1 MDIFGDETFN
11 KYLYAVRN
19 HNYQI
24 TMKRPIIFVTILL
37 LCTSCSNYRTELK
50 DVESYI
56 NERPDSA
63 LQVLQSIDVS
73 SLKCKLTYNHYHLLL
88 AQAKD
93 KCFIDETDDSLM
105 LRVVDYYKTRNDFNK
120 LFRSYYYLGRIQQ
133 NDSRYSDAMYS
144 YTEAEQLLNHIDDD
158 YAKGLLYAQLGAL
171 NHSCLDF
178 EKGLNAFQTAYLY
191 YDKAGKEAH
200 KYYTNLDIGNVCYKL
215 KQYSQAEKSFL
226 KVLSW
231 AADNEDWILYQDTIE
246 LLCLVY
252 KATND
257 ISSINEILNNEYLK
271 QLDETLIINMTRAY
285 DAALNADYSGA
296 YKIVEYSWE
305 LPKNSTD
312 TCMLYHMSYIINK
325 EQGDYED
332 ALSSYESLFALQ
344 DSLVRN
350 ALQKP
355 LQSVQRDY
363 FKARSAYNELLL
375 KNNRCR
381 LYVVVIMA
389 FAVILFL
396 VLLFRSR
403 IKRKETEICAYM
415 ELSDELK
422 STLSITQSELFVASS
437 EKEQQDLL
445 LKEMSEQIAILF
457 SKQYELLDKLGNTYY
472 ETHGSHR
479 DKEAIYHQV
488 KAEIENFATNKKS
501 LIQLERIVNRYKD
514 NVMVTV
520 RSEMNEL
527 HEMDYRLLC
536 FLLAGFS
543 AKAISVFTGD
553 STANIYMKKV
563 RLKNKISK
571 LPPETSQGIL
581 SKLT

>member
-1 MDIFGDETFN
+1 MKLSIVF
-11 KYLYAVRN
+11 KYVVA
-19 HNYQI
+19 
-24 TMKRPIIFVTILL
+24 ILL
-37 LCTSCSNYRTELK
+37 LCTSCSSYRTELEN
-50 DVESYI
+50 VESYI

-63 LQVLQSIDVS
+63 LAFLQSIDIS
-73 SLKCKLTYNHYHLLL
+73 SVKVKAVKNHYYLLL

-93 KCFIDETDDSLM
+93 KCFIDETNDSLM
-105 LRVVDYYKTRNDFNK
+105 LCVVDYYKKRNDFNK

-144 YTEAEQLLNHIDDD
+144 YTEAEQLLDHIDDD

-178 EKGLNAFQTAYLY
+178 EKALNAFQAAYTY
-191 YDKAGKEAH
+191 YDNAGKEAH
-200 KYYTNLDIGNVCYKL
+200 KYYTNLDIGNACYKL

-226 KVLSW
+226 MVLSW
-231 AADNEDWILYQDTIE
+231 AEDNEDRVLYQGALE
-246 LLCLVY
+246 RLCLVY
-252 KATND
+252 VANND
-257 ISSINEILNNEYLK
+257 IPSICKILNNKYLR
-271 QLDETLIINMTRAY
+271 QSEPTLVINRTQAY
-285 DAALNADYSGA
+285 KAALSANYSEA
-296 YKIVEYSWE
+296 NKLVDSSWR
-305 LPKNSTD
+305 LTRNPTD
-312 TCMLYHMSYIINK
+312 TCMLYHMSYVIKK
-325 EQGDYED
+325 EQGDYMR
-332 ALSSYESLFALQ
+332 ALNSYELLFDIQ
-344 DSLVRN
+344 DSIVRN

-363 FKARSAYNELLL
+363 FKSKSAYNELLL
-375 KNNRCR
+375 INNRYR
-381 LYVVVIMA
+381 LLLVVTIA
-389 FAVILFL
+389 IAAILSL
-396 VLLFRSR
+396 VFLFRRR
-403 IKRKETEICAYM
+403 IKEKENEISAYL

-422 STLSITQSELFVASS
+422 DTLTITQGELIVTSS
-437 EKEQQDLL
+437 ENEQQALL
-445 LKEMSEQIAILF
+445 LQEMSEQITILF
-457 SKQYELLDKLGNTYY
+457 SKQYEMLDKLGNTYY

-479 DKEAIYHQV
+479 DKEAIYQQV

-501 LIQLERIVNRYKD
+501 LIQLERIINRYKD

-536 FLLAGFS
+536 FLFAGFS

-571 LPPETSQGIL
+571 LPPEISRNIL